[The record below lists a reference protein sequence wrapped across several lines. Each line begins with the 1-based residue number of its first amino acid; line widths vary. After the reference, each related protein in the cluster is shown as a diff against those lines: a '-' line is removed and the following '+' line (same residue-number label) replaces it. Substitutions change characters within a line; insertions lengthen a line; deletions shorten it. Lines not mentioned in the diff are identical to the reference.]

1 MDLSELYDNPKQAAF
16 LHSQEYLEGCLLGA
30 CACPEIPLPDVWMP
44 WVIKQHKQIES
55 AEQVERISDVLF
67 AFFKACLAD
76 MHGNK
81 LRLPKYAQISKEMA
95 YDKQSYRPLSL
106 WTQGLLMAHGAR
118 ETYWQNAWNK
128 MQQQAPDK
136 APILA
141 KDLSHCLL
149 MFSTFADPQKAI
161 SEANKKGDTQLPEKL
176 PLIAQS
182 LQIALEKYL
191 AISGELAK
199 YLPNQF
205 ETVSNGL
212 NNN

>member
-1 MDLSELYDNPKQAAF
+1 MGLSELYDNPKQAAF
-16 LHSQEYLEGCLLGA
+16 LHPQEYLEGCLLGA

-55 AEQVERISDVLF
+55 PEQVEHISDVLF

-76 MHGNK
+76 MHNDK
-81 LRLPKYAQISKEMA
+81 VNLPKYAQMA
-95 YDKQSYRPLSL
+95 KNAAYSQSGYQALSL

-118 ETYWQNAWNK
+118 ESYWQNAWNK
-128 MQQQAPDK
+128 MQQQAPNK
-136 APILA
+136 APELA

-149 MFSTFADPQKAI
+149 MFSTFADPQRAI
-161 SEANKKGDTQLPEKL
+161 SEANKKGDEQLLEKL

-182 LQIALEKYL
+182 LQVALEKYV
-191 AISGELAK
+191 AISGQLAQ

-205 ETVSNGL
+205 ETISNGP
-212 NNN
+212 NHN